1 MFRFKILITLFT
13 VLSFGLLLAQEES
26 TPVPDFPE
34 IPEME
39 LFQDLEFFPETEFF
53 PEMEHFY
60 EFNFSPEMDFSF
72 EGIPFAQAP
81 EFSEESPEPTT
92 PPDKPQKMQEK
103 VESLRVWKLLET
115 LDLTEE
121 QANSFLPAYREF
133 QKSEGKY
140 SQTRRELLDQLQESL
155 EDKDQKKI
163 SDLVA
168 KLKQNRLQ
176 IEQDRV
182 QFLARIDKMLSPE
195 QQAKFLLFQNRFE
208 GRMRA
213 EIMELR
219 QPQIYKNLQKPYLEL
234 ELKTLNDK
242 LQMLHKKN
250 FKEDDLEELKA
261 RLEESHQ
268 KAEEMYKRSEEM
280 YQELMKKFNEIEKKE
295 KSKKTY

>member
-1 MFRFKILITLFT
+1 MFRNMILTLALVLFT
-13 VLSFGLLLAQEES
+13 VYPLYSQEWPILPEEPVIEDTVIIDVEPFLL
-26 TPVPDFPE
+26 
-34 IPEME
+34 EM
-39 LFQDLEFFPETEFF
+39 PTF
-53 PEMEHFY
+53 PEMFP
-60 EFNFSPEMDFSF
+60 FSDEQLFP
-72 EGIPFAQAP
+72 EGIPFAEVPPFP
-81 EFSEESPEPTT
+81 EDSPEPST
-92 PPDKPQKMQEK
+92 PPDKPEKMKEK

-115 LDLTEE
+115 LDLSEE

-133 QKSEGKY
+133 QKSEENY
-140 SQTRRELLDQLQESL
+140 NQNRRELLDQLQQSL
-155 EDKDQKKI
+155 ESKDQKKI
-163 SDLVA
+163 SEIVG

-176 IEQDRV
+176 VEQNRV

-280 YQELMKKFNEIEKKE
+280 YRELMKKFSEMEKKE

>member
-1 MFRFKILITLFT
+1 MFKIKILTLVFM
-13 VLSFGLLLAQEES
+13 LFGFGLVLAQEE

-53 PEMEHFY
+53 SEMEPFY
-60 EFNFSPEMDFSF
+60 EFNFFPEMDFSF

-81 EFSEESPEPTT
+81 EFSEESPEPGI
-92 PPDKPQKMQEK
+92 PPDKPGKMKDK
-103 VESLRVWKLLET
+103 VESLRIWKLLET

-121 QANSFLPAYREF
+121 QSNSFLPAYREF
-133 QKSEGKY
+133 QKGEENY
-140 SQTRRELLDQLQESL
+140 NQNRRELLAQLQKSL
-155 EDKDQKKI
+155 EDKDKKKM
-163 SDLVA
+163 SETVNG
-168 KLKQNRLQ
+168 LKQNRLQ
-176 IEQDRV
+176 MEQNRV
-182 QFLARIDKMLSPE
+182 QFLSKIDKILSLE

-242 LQMLHKKN
+242 LKKLHKKN

-268 KAEEMYKRSEEM
+268 KAEEMYKRSERM
-280 YQELMKKFNEIEKKE
+280 YQELMKKFNEMEKKE

>member
-1 MFRFKILITLFT
+1 MFKNMILTLALILFT
-13 VLSFGLLLAQEES
+13 GYPLYAQEWPTLPEE
-26 TPVPDFPE
+26 PVIEDTVIIDVEPFLL
-34 IPEME
+34 EM
-39 LFQDLEFFPETEFF
+39 PTF
-53 PEMEHFY
+53 PEMFP
-60 EFNFSPEMDFSF
+60 FSDEQLFP
-72 EGIPFAQAP
+72 EGIPFAEVPPFPA
-81 EFSEESPEPTT
+81 ESPEPGT
-92 PPDKPQKMQEK
+92 PPDKPGKMKEK

-140 SQTRRELLDQLQESL
+140 SQTRRELLDQLQKSL
-155 EDKDQKKI
+155 ENNDQKKI

-176 IEQDRV
+176 MEQDRV
-182 QFLARIDKMLSPE
+182 QFLTRIDKMLSPE

-208 GRMRA
+208 GRVRA

-242 LQMLHKKN
+242 LQKLHKKN

-268 KAEEMYKRSEEM
+268 KAEEMYKRSERM
-280 YQELMKKFNEIEKKE
+280 YRELMKKFNEMEKKE

>member
-1 MFRFKILITLFT
+1 MFRIKNLTLCFM
-13 VLSFGLLLAQEES
+13 LFGFGLVLAQEVS
-26 TPVPDFPE
+26 PPVPDFPE
-34 IPEME
+34 IPEIE
-39 LFQDLEFFPETEFF
+39 FFQDLELFPEIEIIPEIEAFHEFNFF
-53 PEMEHFY
+53 PEMDI
-60 EFNFSPEMDFSF
+60 SL
-72 EGIPFAQAP
+72 EGIPFAEAP
-81 EFSEESPEPTT
+81 LLPEDSPKPGG
-92 PPDKPQKMQEK
+92 PPGKGEKMQEK
-103 VESLRVWKLLET
+103 VEALRVWKLLET

-133 QKSEGKY
+133 QKSEENY
-140 SQTRRELLDQLQESL
+140 NQNRRELLDQLQQSL
-155 EDKDQKKI
+155 ESKDQKKI
-163 SDLVA
+163 SEIVA

-176 IEQDRV
+176 MEQNRV
-182 QFLARIDKMLSPE
+182 QFLTRIDKMLSPE

-268 KAEEMYKRSEEM
+268 KAEEMYKRSEQM
-280 YQELMKKFNEIEKKE
+280 YEELMKKFNEIEKKE
-295 KSKKTY
+295 KSKKSY